1 MPPQSVSVPQSSLEG
16 RCSQPVASNCKDL
29 HFHQSL
35 ASPSSQG
42 VLTKYIYCTKVLS
55 QYWSDQFSCIDCLLR
70 AWLYQGQSIL
80 TETASCVLHD
90 AHTIA
95 QNTIARCTLLHGIL
109 STTYYCM
116 AWILLHDAHCISH
129 GTLLHVYTLLHG
141 THSIALDST
150 AQLVLHYS
158 TLSNWT
164 HFCPIAHWQNCTT
177 AQCTMWSKCPAT
189 TQVHPLIC
197 GTRLCQAENSSS
209 AEDCSQRNLFLEF
222 KKLYQTSFSMH
233 TDGLTSL
240 GTLGRWTLALTS
252 SALGREIHDVWQLKC
267 SKLL

>member
-1 MPPQSVSVPQSSLEG
+1 M
-16 RCSQPVASNCKDL
+16 ASNCKDL

-95 QNTIARCTLLHGIL
+95 NTLLHGIL
-109 STTYYCM
+109 LHVCLHTFACMYTYYIVFYVLQTHYCM
-116 AWILLHDAHCISH
+116 ADVCHAIVC
-129 GTLLHVYTLLHG
+129 

-150 AQLVLHYS
+150 AQ
-158 TLSNWT
+158 
-164 HFCPIAHWQNCTT
+164 
-177 AQCTMWSKCPAT
+177 
-189 TQVHPLIC
+189 
-197 GTRLCQAENSSS
+197 
-209 AEDCSQRNLFLEF
+209 
-222 KKLYQTSFSMH
+222 
-233 TDGLTSL
+233 
-240 GTLGRWTLALTS
+240 
-252 SALGREIHDVWQLKC
+252 
-267 SKLL
+267 

>member
-1 MPPQSVSVPQSSLEG
+1 MALSGSIHIDRDGEL
-16 RCSQPVASNCKDL
+16 CVARR
-29 HFHQSL
+29 
-35 ASPSSQG
+35 
-42 VLTKYIYCTKVLS
+42 TYYCTE
-55 QYWSDQFSCIDCLLR
+55 YYC
-70 AWLYQGQSIL
+70 
-80 TETASCVLHD
+80 TM
-90 AHTIA
+90 HTIA
-95 QNTIARCTLLHGIL
+95 WNTIHDILLHGMNTIARR
-109 STTYYCM
+109 TYY
-116 AWILLHDAHCISH
+116 CISH

-141 THSIALDST
+141 THSNALDST

-240 GTLGRWTLALTS
+240 GTLGR
-252 SALGREIHDVWQLKC
+252 EIHDVWKLKC
-267 SKLL
+267 SDSKLL